1 MSNKDIA
8 IINHMQKEI
17 LKTLNQWSHIFYV
30 PPILTNPQDNI
41 RYHGESEIKKLDRL
55 IKSYLELENIKHED
69 LSDITLEKRV
79 DYILQTI
86 TK

>member
-1 MSNKDIA
+1 MRLNYIKLFTFNKIQMNK
-8 IINHMQKEI
+8 IE
-17 LKTLNQWSHIFYV
+17 
-30 PPILTNPQDNI
+30 
-41 RYHGESEIKKLDRL
+41 
-55 IKSYLELENIKHED
+55 LELENIKHED